1 LTSRRL
7 AAANRR
13 NARQSTGPRTAQGKR
28 SVARNA
34 VRHGLR
40 VPVLADPDLANEIV
54 ELAERLADGS
64 QELRTRE
71 LAVSIAAAQV
81 DIQRVR
87 HARYLLI
94 ARQAIGP
101 GEIRQLVVLNRYER
115 QAMRRRRLAI
125 DAWQAAL
132 FSNIGSAQ

>member
-94 ARQAIGP
+94 ARRAIGS
-101 GEIRQLVVLNRYER
+101 GEVRQLVVLNRYER